1 MGPSS
6 KFISLGTMCPIRVIL
21 MGEKNVLHE

>member
-6 KFISLGTMCPIRVIL
+6 KFISLGTMCPIRAIL
-21 MGEKNVLHE
+21 VGEKKCIA

>member
-6 KFISLGTMCPIRVIL
+6 NFISLGTMCPIRAIL
-21 MGEKNVLHE
+21 VGEKKCIA